1 MEPEG
6 YPRERHLPAVQ
17 VARDGDRRGG
27 EFVRLDVVTAL
38 EGDAGLG
45 RYGKAAVEADGL
57 RDVLLVSFGRVIARR
72 YVVVDGIVEPEVP
85 RQREIVDVY
94 KRQAACRSS

>member
-1 MEPEG
+1 M
-6 YPRERHLPAVQ
+6 Q

-57 RDVLLVSFGRVIARR
+57 RDVLLVAFGRVVAYISLCTASLKFDFVILTSLFPLSTSTRG
-72 YVVVDGIVEPEVP
+72 YP
-85 RQREIVDVY
+85 
-94 KRQAACRSS
+94 S